1 MADLAE
7 TSHEFRERGG
17 DMKGGSMVD
26 VPLAEYMGG
35 VKARVNEGIEEYV
48 SHAPEAL
55 QGIFDHALTG
65 EMAARIRPAL
75 TYMTGDTFD
84 IPRDELD
91 GLAIA
96 TDLIHTASLILD
108 DLPSQDNSDL
118 RRGKPAAHVKFG
130 VGPAE
135 LASLHMLFDTE
146 AIIVSTDISA
156 DNKVRLADY
165 IADMKKDMING
176 QLLDLQTFGQP
187 IDEVPVGKL
196 DEISRLKTSGAIE
209 MGIVGAAIIG
219 GLPDDIID
227 ILKKYSYHAGIA
239 YQAKDDLR
247 DVSETSERL
256 GKTAGIDAVNQK
268 PTYIDLLGEEGTK
281 QKITEHVE
289 AANAALDEL
298 PDDCNPVKFREI
310 LAYFAN
316 K

>member
-7 TSHEFRERGG
+7 TSPELAGKGG
-17 DMKGGSMVD
+17 DMKDGSIID
-26 VPLAEYMGG
+26 TPLAEYIGG
-35 VKARVNEGIEEYV
+35 VKTRINGIIEDYI
-48 SHAPEAL
+48 SHVPTEFEPM
-55 QGIFDHALTG
+55 FDHALTG
-65 EMAARIRPAL
+65 DMAARIRPAL

-84 IPRDELD
+84 IPREELD

-108 DLPSQDNSDL
+108 DLPSQDNSDF
-118 RRGKPAAHVKFG
+118 RRGKEATHVKFKE
-130 VGPAE
+130 GPAE
-135 LASLHMLFDTE
+135 LASIYMLFDAEHILGAVE
-146 AIIVSTDISA
+146 AEPETRE
-156 DNKVRLADY
+156 RLRDF
-165 IADMKKDMING
+165 IAAKKKEMALG
-176 QLLDLQTFGQP
+176 QLLDLQTFDQP
-187 IDEVPVGKL
+187 ADEMTVEKL

-219 GLPDDIID
+219 NLPNEIID
-227 ILKKYSYHAGIA
+227 LLRRYSYHTGIA

-256 GKTAGIDAVNQK
+256 GKTAGIDAANKK
-268 PTYIDLLGEEGTK
+268 PTYYDLLGVDGTK
-281 QKITEHVE
+281 QKIAEHVE

-298 PDDCNPVKFREI
+298 PARYNPVKFREI